1 MQPNKKIMTGLLSI
15 LLITGC
21 LENDKNATKET
32 EGLKVQVLRVEAKDI
47 PLDLEYSARA
57 QGYKQT
63 QVRAQVGGILLKRHY
78 KEGSRVNAGD
88 VLFEIDPAPYKVAL
102 SQAKAHLAEAEAEYQ
117 SAQSDW
123 KRISTLYKQKVVSE
137 KSRDDAQSALNMTKA
152 AVQVAQAQV
161 EKAELDLGYT
171 TVKAPISGITSLED
185 QSEGSL
191 ISVNGDAGLL
201 TSITQVD
208 PIYVIFN
215 ASESEILSLTTMN
228 DKGMIADPSKGKA
241 ITAKVKLSNDTYYP
255 LNGKIN
261 FINPTIDENTG
272 TIKLRAVFPNPEGR
286 LRPGQFLR
294 LVMEGLIRKDAIVVP
309 EDAVMQG
316 AKGPFVYKISDKGT
330 VEIAN
335 IKTGFTTQEE
345 GWVVDEGLKD
355 GDLVIISDLMK
366 IRQGIPVKAEIVN
379 EPKKEE
385 IFDADV

>member
-1 MQPNKKIMTGLLSI
+1 MQPNKIMTGLLSI

-117 SAQSDW
+117 SAQGDW

-255 LNGKIN
+255 
-261 FINPTIDENTG
+261 
-272 TIKLRAVFPNPEGR
+272 
-286 LRPGQFLR
+286 
-294 LVMEGLIRKDAIVVP
+294 
-309 EDAVMQG
+309 
-316 AKGPFVYKISDKGT
+316 
-330 VEIAN
+330 
-335 IKTGFTTQEE
+335 
-345 GWVVDEGLKD
+345 
-355 GDLVIISDLMK
+355 
-366 IRQGIPVKAEIVN
+366 
-379 EPKKEE
+379 
-385 IFDADV
+385 

>member
-1 MQPNKKIMTGLLSI
+1 MP
-15 LLITGC
+15 
-21 LENDKNATKET
+21 D
-32 EGLKVQVLRVEAKDI
+32 
-47 PLDLEYSARA
+47 
-57 QGYKQT
+57 
-63 QVRAQVGGILLKRHY
+63 
-78 KEGSRVNAGD
+78 
-88 VLFEIDPAPYKVAL
+88 FEIDPAPYKVAL
-102 SQAKAHLAEAEAEYQ
+102 SQAKAHLAQAEAEYKA
-117 SAQSDW
+117 AQSDW

-137 KSRDDAQSALNMTKA
+137 KSRDDAQAALNMSEA

-171 TVKAPISGITSLED
+171 TVTAPISGITSLED

-228 DKGMIADPSKGKA
+228 DKGLIADPAKGKA

-255 LNGKIN
+255 LTGKIN

-294 LVMEGLIRKDAIVVP
+294 LVMEGLIRQNAIVVP

-316 AKGPFVYKISDKGT
+316 AKGSFVYKISDKGT

-345 GWVVDEGLKD
+345 GWVVDEGLKA

-366 IRQGIPVKAEIVN
+366 LRQGMPVKAEIVN
-379 EPKKEE
+379 EPVKEE